1 MSEWKARRFWKAVS
15 TRPADEGWEVRLDD
29 RQLRTP
35 GKQPLI
41 LPTEDL
47 AQAIAAEWQAQEAE
61 ILPHTMPLTR
71 AANSAIEKV
80 APQFEAV
87 ADMLTEYGA
96 TDLLSYR
103 ATEPEVLIR
112 RQADSWDPLVDWA
125 AVELRAP
132 LRITHGV
139 IPVDQDPAALQRLRA
154 EVAALDLWGLTAL
167 HDLVTIPGSLV
178 LGLAVIRGR
187 ITGAEAHRISRID
200 EEFQIERW
208 GEDEEAREAA
218 QGRLMAIEWAERLWH
233 LSRRG

>member
-154 EVAALDLWGLTAL
+154 EAAALDLWGLTAL

>member
-1 MSEWKARRFWKAVS
+1 MSEWKARRFWKTVS
-15 TRPADEGWEVRLDD
+15 THPAAGGWEVRLDD

-35 GKQPLI
+35 AKNPLI
-41 LPTEDL
+41 LPTEEL

-71 AANSAIEKV
+71 AANSALEKV

-103 ATEPEVLIR
+103 ATEPEVLIQ

-125 AVELRAP
+125 AIELRAP

-139 IPVDQDPAALQRLRA
+139 IPIDQDPAALQRLRA

-167 HDLVTIPGSLV
+167 HDLVTVPGSLV

-187 ITGAEAHRISRID
+187 ITGAEAHRIARID

-218 QGRLMAIEWAERLWH
+218 QGRLVAIEWAERLWH

>member
-208 GEDEEAREAA
+208 GQDEEARDAA

>member
-233 LSRRG
+233 LSRRS